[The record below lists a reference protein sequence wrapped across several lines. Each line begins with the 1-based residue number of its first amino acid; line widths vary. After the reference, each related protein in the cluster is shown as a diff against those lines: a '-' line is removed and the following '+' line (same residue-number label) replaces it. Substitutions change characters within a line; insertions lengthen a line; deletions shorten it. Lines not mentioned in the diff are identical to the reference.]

1 MGVNPDPAKVT
12 WPVPCWT
19 TMQLN
24 PSGKPVGIV
33 KVTAVA
39 LVKLMTVP
47 LSDAV
52 NVYAEAFVLI
62 LAPNPD
68 NLELVEE
75 PPVKFPVVDTFP
87 VV

>member
-1 MGVNPDPAKVT
+1 MCKIVANAYWPIVFVYEFLLMGVNPDPAKVT

-52 NVYAEAFVLI
+52 KV
-62 LAPNPD
+62 
-68 NLELVEE
+68 
-75 PPVKFPVVDTFP
+75 
-87 VV
+87 